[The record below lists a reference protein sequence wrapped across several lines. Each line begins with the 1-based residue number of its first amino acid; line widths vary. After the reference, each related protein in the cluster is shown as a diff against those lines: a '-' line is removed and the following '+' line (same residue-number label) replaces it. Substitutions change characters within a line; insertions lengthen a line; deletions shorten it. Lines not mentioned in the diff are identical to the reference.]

1 MNWGGGRF
9 RIPLMVDG
17 WVFLIL
23 SNINKKETN
32 NKAGSNEELLIW
44 SQSIFKYLIAQGVI

>member
-1 MNWGGGRF
+1 MGWEVI
-9 RIPLMVDG
+9 IPLMVDG

-32 NKAGSNEELLIW
+32 NKPGSNEELLIW
-44 SQSIFKYLIAQGVI
+44 SQSIFKYLIA